1 MQNISIGECIRRRR
15 KELKLTQEEV
25 CLGICEVSTLSRI
38 ENGRHV
44 PSRSKINALLQRLG
58 LPEERYYALTS
69 PNELEIEA
77 LKKEIVGFNTSKNSE
92 MSLKYLQKLISIV
105 EPDDHLTQQFIIRSK
120 LLIGNLQH
128 QYAPDEQI
136 SLLLRAIRLTQPDF
150 SLSTIS
156 DRLYT
161 VDEIKL
167 INSIALVYS
176 DLKQYSDAIRI
187 HEQLLS
193 YIEAHYSEAI
203 TSGSILQ
210 LVLFNYS
217 RELGLNKQYQK
228 SIEYAK
234 KGQKSCIQYGQCNCL
249 SGYLAIMAECYYY
262 LGQIKES
269 KECYTEAYYLCKALE
284 QYRDFQIIQKE
295 AFERIGLRFTD

>member
-25 CLGICEVSTLSRI
+25 CFGICEVSTLSRI

-77 LKKEIVGFNTSKNSE
+77 LKKEIVGFNASKNTE
-92 MSLKYLQKLISIV
+92 MAQKYLQQLDAITDS
-105 EPDDHLTQQFIIRSK
+105 DDHLTQQFILRSRI
-120 LLIGNLQH
+120 LIGDFCN
-128 QYAPDEQI
+128 QYTPEEQI
-136 SLLLRAIRLTQPDF
+136 ALLLQAVRLTQPDF
-150 SLSTIS
+150 TLDLIS

-176 DLKQYSDAIRI
+176 DLKQYSDALQI
-187 HEQLLS
+187 HEQLLN
-193 YIEAHYSEAI
+193 YIEVHYSESV
-203 TSGSILQ
+203 TSGGTLQ
-210 LVLFNYS
+210 LILYNYA
-217 RELGLNKQYQK
+217 RELCLDKQYQK
-228 SIEYAK
+228 SSILAQ
-234 KGQKSCIQYGQCNCL
+234 KGKDACIKYGQYHCL
-249 SGYLAIMAECYYY
+249 PGFLSILAENTFF
-262 LGQIKES
+262 LEQKKES
-269 KECYTEAYYLCKALE
+269 AEYYKEAYYL
-284 QYRDFQIIQKE
+284 YRILGQSKNCHIIKTE
-295 AFERIGLRFTD
+295 AAERLGLTFAS